1 MLFLVHWE
9 VHPETRNAAQDR
21 FRKTGGLPPAGVKM
35 VGRWHYVDMAGGVA
49 LAEADDAVAIAKWA
63 QAWSDVITLEARAVM
78 DDQPAAVVIG

>member
-1 MLFLVHWE
+1 
-9 VHPETRNAAQDR
+9 
-21 FRKTGGLPPAGVKM
+21 M